1 MQFSRHLSFEN
12 GASTQAAACGPRV
25 SSKTRAPRFSR
36 TARLLP
42 EPRPHAAVSFELH
55 GRCSS
60 WYPIPT
66 VVFEGRAHVSHL
78 LSPGGGGAHVR
89 SVSQVF
95 NSSASFRGCVVRE
108 EGRAAVLASR
118 SVLAVV
124 VVMHPPGGRRPSQ
137 IENPKLNL
145 KPLVGGGPSP
155 HLAWDGGFL
164 PEQSA
169 VQYGRTNAQEK
180 LLSRPRV

>member
-1 MQFSRHLSFEN
+1 M
-12 GASTQAAACGPRV
+12 
-25 SSKTRAPRFSR
+25 
-36 TARLLP
+36 
-42 EPRPHAAVSFELH
+42 
-55 GRCSS
+55 
-60 WYPIPT
+60 
-66 VVFEGRAHVSHL
+66 
-78 LSPGGGGAHVR
+78 
-89 SVSQVF
+89 
-95 NSSASFRGCVVRE
+95 RE